1 MEPKEVKMN
10 KSFRLAM
17 AQALLTQLAEAEAV
31 YGRTGTSA
39 LRRLVARQVAELL
52 A

>member
-1 MEPKEVKMN
+1 MEPKGVKMN

-17 AQALLTQLAEAEAV
+17 AQALLAQLAEAEAV
-31 YGRTGTSA
+31 HGRTANTA

-52 A
+52 V